1 MNEEIKNENVENQ
14 EVVTEVVADVVK
26 DEKRRR
32 EDFKRER
39 KGSERRS
46 RREESEFDK
55 ALVSVRRVT
64 KVVKGGRTMRFSA
77 LVVIGDR
84 KGTVGIGTGRAK
96 EVPSAI
102 DKATLQAKNNLKKIN
117 IVNGTI
123 PHDVV
128 GKYGTSKVLML
139 PAKQGCGVIAGGGT
153 RAVLELAGIK
163 DIVTKIHGSTNKIN
177 CVRATLRGLESLRTK
192 EEVALARGKS
202 VEEI

>member
-1 MNEEIKNENVENQ
+1 MNEEIKNENVETQ
-14 EVVTEVVADVVK
+14 EVVADVVK
-26 DEKRRR
+26 DEKKRR
-32 EDFKRER
+32 EDFKRD
-39 KGSERRS
+39 KKNGERRER
-46 RREESEFDK
+46 RREESEYDK
-55 ALVSVRRVT
+55 SLVSVRRVT

-96 EVPSAI
+96 EVPAAI

-123 PHDVV
+123 PHEVV

-139 PAKQGCGVIAGGGT
+139 PAKKGCGVIAGGGT
-153 RAVLELAGIK
+153 RAVLELAGVK

-177 CVRATLRGLESLRTK
+177 FVRATLRGLEALRTK
-192 EEVALARGKS
+192 EEVAIARGKS